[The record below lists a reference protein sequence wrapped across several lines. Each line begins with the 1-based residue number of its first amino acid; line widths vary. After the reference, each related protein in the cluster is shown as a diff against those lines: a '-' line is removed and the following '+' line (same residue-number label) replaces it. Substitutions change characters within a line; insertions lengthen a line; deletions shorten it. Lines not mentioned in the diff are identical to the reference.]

1 MDFREEVKGGKIK
14 KPSRAAELLSRTI
27 KSPAEWLSSF
37 LWWSI
42 RNQLRVRRTP
52 HIIVFKGLFDIFQR
66 DILDAERTVTRVQ
79 DHREISIVEIDGI
92 DENVDQCSA
101 FVLIIIRQHTE
112 IIEEGKN
119 D

>member
-1 MDFREEVKGGKIK
+1 M
-14 KPSRAAELLSRTI
+14 SRTR